1 MATAPATGTRSLIEA
16 VRPSTR
22 RRNGEALTAWLMI
35 LPSLTGLVVFYLLP
49 TVRAI
54 GVSTTDWNLM
64 SAPHSVGLDNYRA
77 MLADGEFWHALELS
91 AYYVLFNIPLQTVF
105 GLLLAVLMDRLC
117 GAMAIRAIVLLP
129 FLLSNVLVALMWVW
143 LLDPMLGWINAM
155 LGAIGLANR
164 SFFGAPAEALATVAA
179 VNTWRYTGMVSLLF
193 LAGMQRIPRSLYEAA
208 ILDGAGEWQLFRS
221 ITLPLLRPVMLF
233 VIVTSVT
240 GAFQI
245 FDTVAVAT
253 QGGPASS
260 TRVIV
265 YYIYENAFKFHRM
278 GYACAMSMA
287 LLAMMALYTA
297 VQMRLYRASESELAV
312 MSFDLGALEHAA
324 TARAHAVR
332 RIGVGRVLAWCAL
345 VAMIAITLVPLLM
358 VLRTALTPS
367 ADLYTSTA
375 KWLSPAFTL
384 ENFRRAL
391 GFVSDDVAL
400 ADGGSGGNINF
411 LRSLLNSAIFT
422 GLIVV
427 GQVVFS
433 AMAGYAFARL
443 RFRAREPLFAL
454 FLVSLLLPNI
464 VLFIPNFILIKE
476 LGWLNTY
483 AGMVAPFF
491 LVWAFAIFF
500 LRQAFLSIPREME
513 EAALLDGA
521 SYWAIF
527 WRIVV
532 PVSWAP
538 IATVAI
544 LSAVNAWSEFLWPFI
559 VANADDMQVLT
570 VALQAFKSQAP
581 QGAPDWT
588 GLMAAACLA
597 ALPVLALLI
606 AFGRYVVESYRPAA
620 KNDWLRIRTRI

>member
-1 MATAPATGTRSLIEA
+1 MATAPATGGRRSLIA
-16 VRPSTR
+16 IVRPSAR
-22 RRNGEALTAWLMI
+22 RRNGEALTAWMLI
-35 LPSLTGLVVFYLLP
+35 LPSLIGLVVFYLLP

-64 SAPHSVGLDNYRA
+64 AAPRAVGMDNYRA
-77 MLADGEFWHALELS
+77 MLADGDFWHALELS
-91 AYYVLFNIPLQTVF
+91 AYYVFLNIPTQTVI

-117 GAMAIRAIVLLP
+117 GAIAIRAIVLLP

-143 LLDPMLGWINAM
+143 LLDPMLGWVNAM
-155 LGAIGLANR
+155 LESIGFANR
-164 SFFGAPAEALATVAA
+164 SFFGSPVEALATVAA
-179 VNTWRYTGMVSLLF
+179 VNTWRYTGMVALLF
-193 LAGMQRIPRSLYEAA
+193 LAGLQRIPRCLYEAA
-208 ILDGAGEWQLFRS
+208 LLDGAGEWQLFRS
-221 ITLPLLRPVMLF
+221 ITVPLLRPVMLF
-233 VIVTSVT
+233 VIVTSIT

-253 QGGPASS
+253 HGGPASS

-278 GYACAMSMA
+278 GYACAMSIA
-287 LLAMMALYTA
+287 LLSIMALYSA
-297 VQMRLYRASESELAV
+297 VQMRLFHASESELAHL
-312 MSFDLGALEHAA
+312 SFDLGTLDHVV
-324 TARAHAVR
+324 TTPARVVC
-332 RIGVGRVLAWCAL
+332 ISTGRVLAWCVLA
-345 VAMIAITLVPLLM
+345 AMIAVTLVPLLM
-358 VLRTALTPS
+358 VLRTALTPP
-367 ADLYTSTA
+367 ADLYTSTGR
-375 KWLSPAFTL
+375 WLSPAFTL
-384 ENFRRAL
+384 ENFLRAL
-391 GFVSDDVAL
+391 GLVNDNVAL
-400 ADGGSGGNINF
+400 ADGGSGGNINL
-411 LRSLLNSAIFT
+411 LRSLLNSVIFT

-433 AMAGYAFARL
+433 AMAAYAFARL
-443 RFRAREPLFAL
+443 RFPAREPLFAL
-454 FLVSLLLPNI
+454 FLVSLMLPNI

-500 LRQAFLSIPREME
+500 LRQSFLSIPRDLE

-521 SYWAIF
+521 SYWKIF

-532 PVSWAP
+532 PVSRAP

-544 LSAVNAWSEFLWPFI
+544 LSAVNAWNEFLWPFI

-597 ALPVLALLI
+597 ALPMLALLI
-606 AFGRYVVESYRPAA
+606 AFGRYVVESYRPV
-620 KNDWLRIRTRI
+620 RTRI